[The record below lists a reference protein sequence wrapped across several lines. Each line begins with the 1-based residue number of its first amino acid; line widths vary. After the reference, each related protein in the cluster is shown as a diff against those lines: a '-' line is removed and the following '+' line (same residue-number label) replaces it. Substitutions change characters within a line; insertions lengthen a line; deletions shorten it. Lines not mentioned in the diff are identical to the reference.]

1 MSSSAP
7 ASEPK
12 SNTTMAAPKN
22 VALTAAEA
30 KAAAAKMHRR
40 SRSGCFTCRL
50 RRKKCEEGKP
60 ACRACKHLGLRCDY
74 KRPMWWSNSEQRRH
88 QKEVIKNIIKRTQLS
103 KKVTQTPTATSANTP
118 PSLCHSVPTSAEV
131 YHEDFPQSRAP
142 SVGSPYSA
150 GCEYVYTSPEGYF
163 AMPPPPQPMIA
174 HHPQYPMF
182 SPYEVD
188 IKTER
193 QIFINGEQ
201 TRRDST
207 TSTFST
213 YQPPPMP
220 NGMSSYPAES
230 WVQQDYYESQSE
242 SFAEEPVDFDFFE
255 YPHGPVTPE
264 HETVINVDDCD
275 KYLLTHFFDKVLK
288 LIFPIL
294 DANQHG
300 SARTD
305 VILPALEANKAYLHC
320 CLSIAAT
327 HKKAAEGVSGEQI
340 DNDIIRHRYAAISEL
355 CEALGR
361 DENHSQILEATLG
374 MIFFQCSVG
383 RADDALPDIPWH
395 QHFQAGISLVNKL
408 SLPSVVMDL
417 SASGHSHPP
426 FNMALASWI
435 DILGATMIGRLPVF
449 ADTYRELNTCGK
461 SAGLVEL
468 MGCDDKI
475 MFLISEIA
483 CLDVQKADGLD
494 EVVLCKYVEI
504 LANAIGMTEPVHGTL
519 QTCFST
525 TGAIRPRQL
534 SVNITAVFRIAARI
548 YLCSLVPGYE
558 PRQPGICHLVS
569 RFAELINFIPEGPE
583 GFDRSLA
590 WPLLIAGSTS
600 VAASPFRSIF
610 DNRCKRLGDA
620 ADFGSFG
627 RVRGLLHDCW
637 ELTDAANARGEYQG
651 VRWRDVMQ
659 QKKWDYLLI

>member
-1 MSSSAP
+1 M
-7 ASEPK
+7 
-12 SNTTMAAPKN
+12 
-22 VALTAAEA
+22 
-30 KAAAAKMHRR
+30 
-40 SRSGCFTCRL
+40 
-50 RRKKCEEGKP
+50 
-60 ACRACKHLGLRCDY
+60 
-74 KRPMWWSNSEQRRH
+74 
-88 QKEVIKNIIKRTQLS
+88 IKNIIKRTQLS
-103 KKVTQTPTATSANTP
+103 KKATQGPPGANTP

-131 YHEDFPQSRAP
+131 YQESFPQSRAP

-150 GCEYVYTSPEGYF
+150 GCDLMYPSPEGYF
-163 AMPPPPQPMIA
+163 AMPPPPQPMLA
-174 HHPQYPMF
+174 HPQYPMF

-220 NGMSSYPAES
+220 NGMSAYPAES

-242 SFAEEPVDFDFFE
+242 SFAEEPVDFNFFE
-255 YPHGPVTPE
+255 YPHGPLTPD

-300 SARTD
+300 SARAD
-305 VILPALEANKAYLHC
+305 VILPALESNKAYLHC

-327 HKKAAEGVSGEQI
+327 HMRAAEGLSGEQI
-340 DNDIIRHRYAAISEL
+340 DNDIVRHRYAAISEL
-355 CEALGR
+355 CDALGR

-408 SLPSVVMDL
+408 ELPTAVMDL
-417 SASGHSHPP
+417 AASGHSHPP

-435 DILGATMIGRLPVF
+435 DILGATMIGRLPTF
-449 ADTYRELNTCGK
+449 ADTYRELNMSGK
-461 SAGLVEL
+461 SAGLAEL
-468 MGCDDKI
+468 MGCEDNI

-494 EVVLCKYVEI
+494 EVMLCKYVEI
-504 LANAIGMTEPVHGTL
+504 LANEIGATEPAHDIV

-534 SVNITAVFRIAARI
+534 SINITAVFRIAARI

-558 PRQPGICHLVS
+558 PRQPGTVHLVS
-569 RFAELINFIPEGPE
+569 RFAELMNFIPAGPE
-583 GFDRSLA
+583 GFDRSLT
-590 WPLLIAGSTS
+590 WPLLIAGSSS
-600 VAASPFRSIF
+600 VAASPFRSMF
-610 DNRCKRLGDA
+610 DERCKRLGDA

-627 RVRGLLHDCW
+627 RVRGLLHDVW
-637 ELTDAANARGEYQG
+637 QINGRSKRTRRVPGRPLARRDAAEEVGLPAHLEHPRLHAPLMGYASWPGSSSLYEYTPFTAFPSTHSDG
-651 VRWRDVMQ
+651 AWEAYCR
-659 QKKWDYLLI
+659 LIRLTYTISMIPTKRSVYRCR

>member
-1 MSSSAP
+1 
-7 ASEPK
+7 
-12 SNTTMAAPKN
+12 MAAPKN
-22 VALTAAEA
+22 NALSAAEA

-60 ACRACKHLGLRCDY
+60 ACKACSHLGLRCDY
-74 KRPMWWSNSEQRRH
+74 KRPMWWSNGEQRRH
-88 QKEVIKNIIKRTQLS
+88 QKEVIKNIIKKTQLS
-103 KKVTQTPTATSANTP
+103 KKATQPPTASNMNSP

-131 YHEDFPQSRAP
+131 YPEPFSRAP
-142 SVGSPYSA
+142 SEGSPYSA
-150 GCEYVYTSPEGYF
+150 GCDYPYVTSEGYF
-163 AMPPPPQPMIA
+163 AMPPPPQPMVA
-174 HHPQYPMF
+174 HPQYPMF

-201 TRRDST
+201 TRKDST
-207 TSTFST
+207 ISTFST

-220 NGMSSYPAES
+220 NGMSGYPADS
-230 WVQQDYYESQSE
+230 WVQQDYFESQSE
-242 SFAEEPVDFDFFE
+242 SFTEEPVDFNFFE
-255 YPHGPVTPE
+255 FPHGPITPD

-300 SARTD
+300 SARAD
-305 VILPALEANKAYLHC
+305 VILPALESNKAYLHC

-327 HKKAAEGVSGEQI
+327 HMKAAEGRSGEQI
-340 DNDIIRHRYAAISEL
+340 DNDIVRHRYAAISEL

-408 SLPSVVMDL
+408 DLPNALMDL
-417 SASGHSHPP
+417 RASGHPQPP

-435 DILGATMIGRLPVF
+435 DILGATMIGRLPTW
-449 ADTYRELNTCGK
+449 ADTYRELNMSGK
-461 SAGLVEL
+461 SAGLAEL
-468 MGCDDKI
+468 MGCEDNI

-483 CLDVQKADGLD
+483 CLDVQKAEGIN
-494 EVVLCKYVEI
+494 EVVLCKYVEV
-504 LANAIGMTEPVHGTL
+504 LANEIGMTEPPHGTV

-525 TGAIRPRQL
+525 TGAIRPKQL
-534 SVNITAVFRIAARI
+534 SINITAVFRVAARI

-558 PRQPGICHLVS
+558 PRQPSICHLVS
-569 RFAELINFIPEGPE
+569 QFSELVNFIPAGPE

-590 WPLLIAGSTS
+590 WPLLIAGTAS
-600 VAASPFRSIF
+600 VAASPFRSMF
-610 DNRCKRLGDA
+610 DERCKRLGDA

-627 RVRGLLHDCW
+627 RVRGLLADIW
-637 ELTDAANARGEYQG
+637 QINDAASARGEFQG
-651 VRWRDVMQ
+651 VRWRDVTL